1 MRITIRSPHVT
12 IDQDQRQDI
21 AEAVRTA
28 LAHVE
33 SRVVSVQV
41 LIDDSNGPKGG
52 VDQRCEF
59 VANCGK
65 LGVLRVEAASSELKK
80 AVNSALTKLRRAA
93 EHAVDHKR
101 GERKDKVPHRRA

>member
-1 MRITIRSPHVT
+1 MRVLLRSPHVT
-12 IDQDQRQDI
+12 IEQDQRDEI
-21 AEAVRTA
+21 AASVRTA

-52 VDQRCEF
+52 VDKRCEC

-65 LGVLRVEAASSELKK
+65 LGVLRVDATSADLKK
-80 AVNSALTKLRRAA
+80 AVNAALTKLRRAA
-93 EHAVDHKR
+93 EHAVDQKR
-101 GERKDKVPHRRA
+101 GVRKAKVSHRRA

>member
-1 MRITIRSPHVT
+1 MRVTIRSPHVT
-12 IDQDQRQDI
+12 LAPNQR
-21 AEAVRTA
+21 AEFADAVRTS
-28 LAHVE
+28 LAHVA

-52 VDQRCEF
+52 VDQRCEC

-65 LGVLRVEAASSELKK
+65 LGVLRVAATSSDLEK
-80 AVNSALTKLRRAA
+80 AVNSAVTKLRRAA

>member
-1 MRITIRSPHVT
+1 MRVTIRSPHVT
-12 IDQDQRQDI
+12 IDQDQR
-21 AEAVRTA
+21 AELADAVRTA

-52 VDQRCEF
+52 VDQRCEC

-65 LGVLRVEAASSELKK
+65 LGVLRVEATSSDLKK
-80 AVNSALTKLRRAA
+80 AVNSAVTKLRRAA